1 MDDGMNISSQEPKT
15 AISEETASERSASGP
30 DFAVQPSY
38 VRQVFLGPDGLRA
51 GWGIAFYVTMFY
63 PLQFVASR
71 WAGSLELG
79 ATGLW
84 LMMLEEFGLLCVAVI
99 PSIVLGR
106 VEGGRGGA

>member
-1 MDDGMNISSQEPKT
+1 MDDGTNISSQEPKT
-15 AISEETASERSASGP
+15 TISEETAAGRSASRP
-30 DFAVQPSY
+30 DLAVQPSD
-38 VRQVFLGPDGLRA
+38 VRTVFLGPDGLRA

-71 WAGSLELG
+71 WAASLELG
-79 ATGLW
+79 ANGLW

-106 VEGGRGGA
+106 VEGRTWGA